1 MLTTLNANLSD
12 EEGPRGTSCSPNESK
27 FHVNKHKKYF
37 NETKQQLFLHESSLL
52 STYSFQLSHETHQ
65 ICRFPST
72 YFLVASFASRLK
84 QPLPLL
90 VLSDE
95 LLLS

>member
-12 EEGPRGTSCSPNESK
+12 KEGPRGTSCSPNKSK
-27 FHVNKHKKYF
+27 FHVNKRMKYF
-37 NETKQQLFLHESSLL
+37 NETKQQLFYMSLHFFPLIPF
-52 STYSFQLSHETHQ
+52 SFHTKHQ
-65 ICRFPST
+65 FCRSPST

>member
-1 MLTTLNANLSD
+1 MLTTLNANLS
-12 EEGPRGTSCSPNESK
+12 EKEGRRGTSCSPNESK
-27 FHVNKHKKYF
+27 FHVNKRKKYF
-37 NETKQQLFLHESSLL
+37 NETKALQLFIMSLRFFPL
-52 STYSFQLSHETHQ
+52 IPFSFHTKHRIFRS
-65 ICRFPST
+65 PST